1 MVLISKALFGLVFI
15 LSLGFVD
22 AFWRMVCGTIQTGR
36 VDPVIS
42 PGTIS
47 GHCHTLAGPISKLSY
62 VYRA

>member
-1 MVLISKALFGLVFI
+1 MVLVTKALSGLVFI
-15 LSLGFVD
+15 LSFDIVD

-47 GHCHTLAGPISKLSY
+47 GHCHTLAGPISKSSASLGG
-62 VYRA
+62 